1 MEVRFDLHIHS
12 EHSPDG
18 RMSLDEIVSCARA
31 AGLQGVAV
39 CDHDRA
45 LTETWD
51 APDFLLIPGVELSTD
66 QGHLLGLF
74 VTEQI
79 EAWELGAAIDAVH
92 ACGGL
97 AVMAHPFER
106 SSDAQRLDAY
116 LDRTQQHYHAVKRHP
131 SIVAFSL
138 ARESANGINLY
149 ESYLRLKELEPDR
162 PDGIEVWNGRADRKN
177 PQANAMACAL
187 AQRAQKPVTAGSDAH
202 LPEEIGNGVVTLEV
216 DALTL
221 PAVRAALLRG
231 ATAVD
236 GRRGKARYVAESQL
250 TKRRR
255 THAGA
260 AAYAKWALFAAKCCL
275 QDITWKE
282 ETYHVLDR

>member
-1 MEVRFDLHIHS
+1 MEVKLDLHIHS

-18 RMSLDEIVSCARA
+18 RMALDEIVACARA
-31 AGLQGVAV
+31 RGLQGVAV

-45 LTETWD
+45 LTETCN
-51 APDFLLIPGVELSTD
+51 APDFLLIPGIELSTD
-66 QGHLLGLF
+66 RGHLLGLF

-79 EAWELGAAIDAVH
+79 EARELDAAIDAVH

-162 PDGIEVWNGRADRKN
+162 PVIYTESGGEWNSDR
-177 PQANAMACAL
+177 
-187 AQRAQKPVTAGSDAH
+187 
-202 LPEEIGNGVVTLEV
+202 
-216 DALTL
+216 
-221 PAVRAALLRG
+221 
-231 ATAVD
+231 
-236 GRRGKARYVAESQL
+236 
-250 TKRRR
+250 
-255 THAGA
+255 
-260 AAYAKWALFAAKCCL
+260 
-275 QDITWKE
+275 
-282 ETYHVLDR
+282 LDL

>member
-1 MEVRFDLHIHS
+1 MEVKLDLHIHS

-18 RMSLDEIVSCARA
+18 RMALDEIVACARA
-31 AGLQGVAV
+31 RGLQGVAV

-51 APDFLLIPGVELSTD
+51 APDFLLIPGIELSTD
-66 QGHLLGLF
+66 RGHLLGLF

-79 EAWELGAAIDAVH
+79 EARELDAAIDAVH

-162 PDGIEVWNGRADRKN
+162 PVIYTESGGEWNSDR
-177 PQANAMACAL
+177 
-187 AQRAQKPVTAGSDAH
+187 
-202 LPEEIGNGVVTLEV
+202 
-216 DALTL
+216 
-221 PAVRAALLRG
+221 
-231 ATAVD
+231 
-236 GRRGKARYVAESQL
+236 
-250 TKRRR
+250 
-255 THAGA
+255 
-260 AAYAKWALFAAKCCL
+260 
-275 QDITWKE
+275 
-282 ETYHVLDR
+282 LDL